1 MKRYEF
7 IEHTADIAIRAYGD
21 SLSEA
26 YACAGDAFFEIV
38 TNKAEIHATT
48 AVTVEAEGMD
58 AESLLVT
65 FLSKLILVLEVEG
78 WVLRDFTVE
87 LLSSNRLRGV
97 GRGEKFDA
105 DRHGGGLPIKG
116 VSYHMM
122 EIHDGGRGEPSFV
135 QVLFDI

>member
-21 SLSEA
+21 SLGEA
-26 YACAGDAFFEIV
+26 YACAADAFFEIV
-38 TNKAEIHATT
+38 TNTTPIEPAER
-48 AVTVEAEGMD
+48 VTVEAEGID
-58 AESLLVT
+58 PESLLVN
-65 FLSKLILVLEVEG
+65 FLSKLILVHEVDG

-87 LLSSNRLRGV
+87 LLPNNKLRAV
-97 GRGEKFDA
+97 GAGEKFSA
-105 DRHGGGLPIKG
+105 NRHGGGLQVKG

-122 EIHDGGRGEPSFV
+122 EIQDAGSRGPSFV